1 MYLPAAIAVAEQR
14 VRGMRVRP
22 DAAHL
27 FINVLAKVGYV
38 EDATPI
44 VEARIKQ
51 VFSKI
56 FEHGKRDLPF
66 VCVHSELHCDQ
77 HFNRL

>member
-1 MYLPAAIAVAEQR
+1 MYLPAAIAVAVQR
-14 VRGMRVRP
+14 VRDMRIRP

-38 EDATPI
+38 EDVTLI

-56 FEHGKRDLPF
+56 FEQRQARF
-66 VCVHSELHCDQ
+66 A
-77 HFNRL
+77 FRLCP